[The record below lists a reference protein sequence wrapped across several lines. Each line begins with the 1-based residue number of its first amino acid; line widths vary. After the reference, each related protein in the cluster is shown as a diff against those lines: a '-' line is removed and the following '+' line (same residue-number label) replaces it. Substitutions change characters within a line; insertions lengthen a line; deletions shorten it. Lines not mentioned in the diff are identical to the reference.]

1 MEERERGAMSNR
13 ERKKEIVKDKAEKEK
28 DNDIEREGGT

>member
-13 ERKKEIVKDKAEKEK
+13 ERKKKILKDKAEKEK
-28 DNDIEREGGT
+28 DNDTKREGGT